1 MPQILLR
8 REEPTDA
15 DAIAAVMSD
24 ESVYAGT
31 LQPPHASHQQ
41 WRDRLAAFEPAK
53 YALVAEIGGRVV
65 AHAGLFLNERL
76 RQRHVAML
84 GIGVAA
90 AHQRQ
95 GVGTALLRELL
106 RTADGWL
113 NVLRVELTVYT
124 DNAQALALYR
134 KFGFEIEGTLRA
146 NALRDGRYVDS
157 YQMGRLHPNQP
168 LLARPAAAPAS

>member
-1 MPQILLR
+1 MPQILIR
-8 REEPTDA
+8 REEPSDA
-15 DAIAAVMSD
+15 DAIAAIMSD

-41 WRDRLAAFEPAK
+41 WRDRLAKFEPAK
-53 YALVAEIGGRVV
+53 YALVAEIGGRVIGQ
-65 AHAGLFLNERL
+65 AGLFLNERL

-84 GIGVAA
+84 GIGVAG

-95 GVGTALLRELL
+95 GVGTALMRELL
-106 RTADGWL
+106 RAADGWL

-124 DNAQALALYR
+124 DNAHAVALYR

-146 NALRDGRYVDS
+146 NTLRDGRYVDT

-168 LLARPAAAPAS
+168 LIARAEAPPTP